1 MKHLSRMIVVMI
13 AIMIYG
19 CGLTNDVDF
28 KETDN
33 GLQYAFH
40 VQTGKEKPELGD
52 ILSMEMI
59 YHVNDSVMFNSH
71 EQGIPMYLKLM
82 ESMYPGDIYEGLAMM
97 SLGDSAS
104 FRLDAERFFML
115 TASMP
120 EIPAF
125 IQPGDQITFHISM
138 LKIMDD
144 DAFAQEQ
151 ERIMQQQME
160 EDMLR
165 AEQEEDLMFE
175 YLAEEGITVEPT
187 PSGMYFVEKVRG
199 DGPAVE
205 TGKMVTV
212 HYEGRLL
219 DGTVFDSSY
228 DRGEPIEF
236 VIGQGQV
243 IPGWDE
249 GIGMMNVGGKAT
261 LVIPSYLG
269 YGERGAGNMIP
280 AFSTLVFDVEV
291 MDVASIN

>member
-13 AIMIYG
+13 AIMVYG
-19 CGLTNDVDF
+19 CGLTNDIDF
-28 KETDN
+28 KETDD

-71 EQGIPMYLKLM
+71 EQGMPMYLKLM
-82 ESMYPGDIYEGLAMM
+82 EPMYPGDIYDGLAMM

-104 FRLDAERFFML
+104 FRLDAEKFFML
-115 TASMP
+115 TAAMP

-125 IQPGDQITFHISM
+125 IQPGDPITFHISL

-144 DAFAQEQ
+144 DAFAEEQ
-151 ERIMQQQME
+151 QRIMQQQME

-165 AEQEEDLMFE
+165 AEQEEGLMLD
-175 YLAEEGITVEPT
+175 YLEEEGITVEPT
-187 PSGMYFVEKVRG
+187 PSGLYYIEKEKG
-199 DGPAVE
+199 DGTAAE
-205 TGKMVTV
+205 SGKMVKV

-228 DRGEPIEF
+228 ERGEPIEF
-236 VIGQGQV
+236 IVGHGQV

-249 GIGMMNVGGKAT
+249 GIGMMNVGGKAR

-269 YGERGAGNMIP
+269 YGERGAGAMIP
-280 AFSTLVFDVEV
+280 AFSTLVFDVELV
-291 MDVASIN
+291 DVSSAN